1 MHVVDT
7 TATTARRYIPWL
19 LACAGFAFDLAAFW
33 PGQMSFDSAY
43 TWWQARG
50 GATTDI
56 VPPAFVWIWRAC
68 DLLVDGPGA
77 LFALHLALF
86 WCGLALLTRAL
97 RCTPL
102 TAMAIML
109 IVAFTPVSVILR
121 GHVWTD
127 VGLLATLTFATGAL
141 ACAHVDQRRRW
152 LLPAALALLYAAL
165 LRHNALPAMVPFAA
179 WYASLLLRDRA
190 SIARIA
196 MTTLALLVAMAG
208 VSRALDASA
217 DRHVPLWPSLAQWD
231 LAAVSIAAD
240 RMVLPDFMIGPGLDV
255 AELGSAFRAWSN
267 TPMLT
272 TTQHGMR
279 DPLSDYSAQELAT
292 LRSAWLDAILNEPRA
307 WLTHRVR
314 LTRALFGTH
323 AIDWPHELVYVDGEI
338 VYGNNPFVERNTSAL
353 HVRLMRAAAS
363 LVATPALAAWP
374 CLALGLVGGFLAWR
388 RRNDMAAWIA
398 LIALLSAWLY
408 ALPLCVLA
416 PAAELRYLGWP
427 CVASLL
433 AFASAAFAPH
443 RLLAARIRAETS
455 SKDYP

>member
-1 MHVVDT
+1 
-7 TATTARRYIPWL
+7 
-19 LACAGFAFDLAAFW
+19 
-33 PGQMSFDSAY
+33 MSFDSAY

-77 LFALHLALF
+77 VFSLHLALF

-102 TAMAIML
+102 TALAIMVT
-109 IVAFTPVSVILR
+109 VAFVPVSLILR

-127 VGLLATLTFATGAL
+127 VGLLAALTFSMGTL
-141 ACAHVDQRRRW
+141 ACAHADQRRRW

-165 LRHNALPAMVPFAA
+165 LRHNALPAMVPFVA
-179 WYASLLLRDRA
+179 WFAWLLLRNRD
-190 SIARIA
+190 SVARVA
-196 MTTLALLVAMAG
+196 MTTVALLIAMVG
-208 VSRALDASA
+208 MSRAMDASA

-231 LAAVSIAAD
+231 LAAVSIATD

-255 AELGSAFRAWSN
+255 AELASAFRDWSN
-267 TPMLT
+267 TPMLQST
-272 TTQHGMR
+272 RHGMR
-279 DPLSDYSAQELAT
+279 DPLSDYSAQELAA
-292 LRSAWLDAILNEPRA
+292 LRSAWLDAIINEPRA
-307 WLTHRVR
+307 WLTHRAR
-314 LTRALFGTH
+314 LTRDLFGTH
-323 AIDWPHELVYVDGEI
+323 AADWPHELVYVDDEI
-338 VYGNNPFVERNTSAL
+338 IYGNNPPIARNTGAL

-363 LVATPALAAWP
+363 MVATPALAAWP
-374 CLALGLVGGFLAWR
+374 CLALGLAGGFLAWR
-388 RRNDMAAWIA
+388 RRNGFAVRIA

-408 ALPLCVLA
+408 ALPLCLLA

-443 RLLAARIRAETS
+443 RLLAARIRPEFS
-455 SKDYP
+455 LKEHP